1 MQFQW
6 LVSMNRRER
15 VGFLK
20 RPTIDKA
27 VVARRTLHVDAQ
39 KRLRDV
45 LSKLHVDGLA
55 AVDGASPFNSLYE
68 SFAVTRRG
76 NQFTNKLIVGFIIQQ
91 RTVQPI
97 CDLLSSARDRARSR
111 VSVSQQVIPKRQPVF
126 CVVKVVGLLV
136 AHFVLAE
143 QLRHQMVT

>member
-55 AVDGASPFNSLYE
+55 AVDSAAPFNPLNKP
-68 SFAVTRRG
+68 FAFTRWR
-76 NQFTNKLIVGFIIQQ
+76 NQFSNKLIVGFVVQQ

-111 VSVSQQVIPKRQPVF
+111 VSVSQQVIPKRQPMF